1 MDGPTL
7 KRIKSTSDFHE
18 IDKDLGI
25 ERTYPYYT
33 NGSLHF
39 HTARQNID
47 ILESKVWGKMLFLDG
62 TLQSTTR
69 DEIIYHNCL
78 VHPLLDSIPNKKSVL
93 ILGGGEGATA
103 REVLRWFDVDSV
115 VMVDYDQEFVE
126 KMKTDYGYSWSRGC
140 FNDFRLKCIY
150 EDAWDYMALGFSYD
164 AVIIDLTDP
173 NLNREK
179 WYELLDMTMKSVSKK
194 KGGFVMNAGLYL
206 PWKTDSIYTLK
217 NIVERLCEKN
227 PGYKYYIYTTMIP
240 SFNGEWTFIAVSHV
254 TDNKF
259 MMDPA
264 HLDLIPEW
272 IRRGTRTLA
281 NNLIDDSVDT
291 VGTPHKKIYSPRSV

>member
-1 MDGPTL
+1 MEGRL

-115 VMVDYDQEFVE
+115 VMVDYDEEFVE
-126 KMKTDYGYSWSRGC
+126 KMKTDYGYPWSRGC

-150 EDAWDYMALGFSYD
+150 EDAWDYMTLGYSYD

-173 NLNREK
+173 NLNRDK
-179 WYELLDMTMKSVSKK
+179 WCELLEMTMNSVSKN

-227 PGYKYYIYTTMIP
+227 PGYKYYIYTTMVP
-240 SFNGEWTFIAVSHV
+240 SFSGEWTFIAVSHV
-254 TDNKF
+254 TNHKC
-259 MMDPA
+259 MMEPEYL
-264 HLDLIPEW
+264 HVIPEW
-272 IRRGTRTLA
+272 IRRGTRMLP
-281 NNLIDDSVDT
+281 NHLIDDLIDT
-291 VGTPHKKIYSPRSV
+291 AGNPHKSIF

>member
-18 IDKDLGI
+18 IDRDLGI

-33 NGSLHF
+33 SGSRHLH
-39 HTARQNID
+39 TSKQNID
-47 ILESKVWGKMLFLDG
+47 ILESRVWGKMLFLDG

-78 VHPLLDSIPNKKSVL
+78 VHPLMDSLPNKKSVL

-103 REVLRWFDVDSV
+103 REVLRWVEVESV
-115 VMVDYDQEFVE
+115 VMVDYDQEFIE
-126 KMKTDYGYSWSRGC
+126 LMKTDMGYPWSRGS
-140 FNDFRLKCIY
+140 FNDYRLRCIY
-150 EDAWDYMALGFSYD
+150 EDAWSYMSKSQSYD

-179 WYELLDMTMKSVSKK
+179 WQELLEMTMNSVSKT
-194 KGGFVMNAGLYL
+194 KGGFVFNAGIYM
-206 PWKTDSIYTLK
+206 PWNTDSIYTLK
-217 NIVERLCEKN
+217 NIVEDLCEKN

-259 MMDPA
+259 MVEPA
-264 HLDLIPEW
+264 YLDVIPEW
-272 IRRGTRTLA
+272 VRRATRMLP

-291 VGTPHKKIYSPRSV
+291 IGTPHTNIYSSR